1 MISDER
7 DFVYKVIFKVWH
19 GSSRVRAV
27 RYFSTLREASQ
38 FAHQFDWAEVRRVT
52 RNVADMIIVGNRI
65 YGRDQWPR
73 E

>member
-65 YGRDQWPR
+65 YGRNQWPR